1 MKLPRPSF
9 RRRGYTLLE
18 LSLAMVT
25 GMMVAVLMLAMVN
38 QQIAFLKIYN
48 AQNFLTTEAPLI
60 SNYLVRVIGSADGY
74 RLYESVDDLRDGSP
88 PVMTGAPVI
97 MLRFKEPDG
106 TFRASVL
113 SFEDP
118 GTGQGLYYRMVNS
131 SGTLGTPDWA
141 LSKRPEDVDFS
152 IVNGILQVRIEGP
165 NGEEIFYSGN
175 QQL

>member
-1 MKLPRPSF
+1 MKPNRPQAF
-9 RRRGYTLLE
+9 RRGYTLIE

-25 GMMVAVLMLAMVN
+25 GTMVAVMLLAMVN

-60 SNYLVRVIGSADGY
+60 SNHLARVIGSADGY
-74 RLYESVDDLRDGSP
+74 RLYESVEDLVDGSP

-113 SFEDP
+113 AFENP
-118 GTGQGLYYRMVNS
+118 GSGQGLYYRMVS
-131 SGTLGTPDWA
+131 PAGVLGTPDWA
-141 LSKRPEDVDFS
+141 LSKRPSNVDFS
-152 IVNGILQVRIEGP
+152 IVQGILRVRVEGP

>member
-1 MKLPRPSF
+1 MKPNRPHPF
-9 RRRGYTLLE
+9 RRGYTLVE

-25 GMMVAVLMLAMVN
+25 GTMVAVMLLAMVN

-60 SNYLVRVIGSADGY
+60 SNYLSRVIGSADGY
-74 RLYESVDDLRDGSP
+74 RLYESVEDLVDGSP

-113 SFEDP
+113 AFENP
-118 GTGQGLYYRMVNS
+118 GSGQGLYYRMVS
-131 SGTLGTPDWA
+131 QAGVLGTPSWA
-141 LSKRPEDVDFS
+141 LSRRPSNVDFS
-152 IVNGILQVRIEGP
+152 IVQGILRVRIQGP

>member
-1 MKLPRPSF
+1 MKFSPPRT
-9 RRRGYTLLE
+9 RARGYTLIE

-38 QQIAFLKIYN
+38 QQIAFLRIYN
-48 AQNFLTTEAPLI
+48 AQSFLTTEAPLI
-60 SNYLVRVIGSADGY
+60 SNYLSRVIGSADGY
-74 RLYESVDDLRDGSP
+74 RLYESVEDLVDGSP
-88 PVMTGAPVI
+88 PVLTAAPVV

-106 TFRASVL
+106 TFRASVI

-118 GTGQGLYYRMVNS
+118 GTGRGLYYRMVNS
-131 SGTLGTPDWA
+131 AGVLGSPDWA
-141 LSKRPEDVDFS
+141 LSKRPADVDFS
-152 IVNGILQVRIEGP
+152 VVQGILRVRVAGP

>member
-1 MKLPRPSF
+1 MKPNQSRRF
-9 RRRGYTLLE
+9 RRGYTLIE

-25 GMMVAVLMLAMVN
+25 GTMVAVMMLAMVN

-60 SNYLVRVIGSADGY
+60 SNYLARVIGSADGY
-74 RLYESVDDLRDGSP
+74 RLYESVDDLVDGSP

-113 SFEDP
+113 AFENP
-118 GTGQGLYYRMVNS
+118 GSGQGLYYRMVS
-131 SGTLGTPDWA
+131 RAGVLGAPDWA
-141 LSKRPEDVDFS
+141 LSKRPSNVDFS
-152 IVNGILQVRIEGP
+152 IVQGILRVRVVGP